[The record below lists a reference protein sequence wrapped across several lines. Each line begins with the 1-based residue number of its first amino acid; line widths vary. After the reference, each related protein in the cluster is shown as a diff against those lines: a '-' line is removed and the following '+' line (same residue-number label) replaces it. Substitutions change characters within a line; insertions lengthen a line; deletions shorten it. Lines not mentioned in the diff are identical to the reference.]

1 MARQEKLKTQK
12 FFSAIWLSLSP
23 HCALCVTHCT
33 NLPAGRNTC
42 STIRCNILLASVSS
56 VQFSHSVVSDSLRPH
71 GLQHA
76 RPPYPSPTPGVYQTR
91 VHWVGDAVQ
100 PSMYSCTSLSKT
112 TPPRWHSFL
121 TLQGSHDP
129 PPCTCRPGLC
139 KLSITHYLMCSL
151 PTQKT
156 CITLLWPLT
165 GGTVLRAFW
174 DALPELNPQFGSNK
188 IFPFF
193 LINFSLTL
201 FDQSVCM
208 LSCSTVCNSFRPHGL

>member
-1 MARQEKLKTQK
+1 ML
-12 FFSAIWLSLSP
+12 FLPF
-23 HCALCVTHCT
+23 CA
-33 NLPAGRNTC
+33 
-42 STIRCNILLASVSS
+42 SESYVSS
-56 VQFSHSVVSDSLRPH
+56 LNPQYFTDSPLAPSADTAFFPQREKEDSWWWCMENCERLPWQFRL
-71 GLQHA
+71 
-76 RPPYPSPTPGVYQTR
+76 
-91 VHWVGDAVQ
+91 
-100 PSMYSCTSLSKT
+100 
-112 TPPRWHSFL
+112 
-121 TLQGSHDP
+121 P